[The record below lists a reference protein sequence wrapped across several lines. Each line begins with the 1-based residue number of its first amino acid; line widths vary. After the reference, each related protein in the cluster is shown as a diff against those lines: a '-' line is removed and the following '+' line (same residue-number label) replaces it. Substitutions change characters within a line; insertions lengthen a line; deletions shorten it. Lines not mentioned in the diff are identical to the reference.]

1 MSELKEIFSR
11 FAPQVIYIVAVP
23 AFFIAFL
30 LVYSPEWCMRFLDFG
45 KFGYYFHVTM
55 LTCIVAGGCGF
66 GRSILYVLRRR
77 ITNTMYYAWCLLE
90 MVVTSLFAG
99 LYIWLMSRMEVSYF
113 PAVAESFAIIVLAC
127 IYPYTVIHL
136 ALLLH
141 HSRKMA
147 DSVQTIPDDRIR
159 FYDNRKNLK
168 FAAMVSSIYYLS
180 ADENYVNIHYA
191 DDNGKMRA
199 FVLRASM
206 KGIEELCATHSLIR
220 CHRSYI
226 VNPEHVR
233 ILRKD
238 SRGLLFADLD
248 TPEPVSVPVTK
259 TYYDRLADII

>member
-1 MSELKEIFSR
+1 
-11 FAPQVIYIVAVP
+11 
-23 AFFIAFL
+23 
-30 LVYSPEWCMRFLDFG
+30 
-45 KFGYYFHVTM
+45 
-55 LTCIVAGGCGF
+55 
-66 GRSILYVLRRR
+66 
-77 ITNTMYYAWCLLE
+77 
-90 MVVTSLFAG
+90 
-99 LYIWLMSRMEVSYF
+99 
-113 PAVAESFAIIVLAC
+113 
-127 IYPYTVIHL
+127 
-136 ALLLH
+136 
-141 HSRKMA
+141 MA
-147 DSVQTIPDDRIR
+147 DSAQTIPDDRIR

-191 DDNGKMRA
+191 DDNGKMKA

-248 TPEPVSVPVTK
+248 TPEPASVPVTK